1 MLDNLKN
8 IANIIYLQIEDIN
21 KKLMHKSEDCN
32 NDGKETFE
40 DVMNFYITSHAMS
53 FLKNLCLG
61 LEKSLGTILNMRCIL
76 EGKAFLECHSK
87 NGFTEEQLELFKV
100 QFAIIEHKQYKDFI
114 DMENVIF
121 PEDLE
126 KNYNSAVEKFKNS
139 CPNGIKLNKVL
150 KTGFP
155 CLLKEKFKFEHIV
168 KEYSTE
174 DELCMYKT
182 CSQFIHPNDCNTLF
196 NLDITMH
203 YVYILNYIL
212 ERYIDNKT
220 LNCKISFTDFHNILT
235 NEKDSISYK
244 IKGITL
250 QQVELLSKCASVF
263 TQFYGNNYN
272 SNVLNIL
279 IKLLQDIT
287 EDSLFGLSEQ
297 VKVKWKIILEIVAT
311 MDALFDFHKSY
322 EEVQNCYKL
331 LVMHTKKQLNTNNN
345 IQNVD
350 LNEAYKCYKTLYPN
364 GLDFE
369 NFEKEF
375 NSTLGFLVND
385 KGLKNKNNNN
395 EKITLTVLVKT
406 LLSKFTNESTEPNKD
421 ICKIMNLNYIE
432 SQMLS
437 HSNGYMYYSNSG
449 AWCDSD
455 SVILSFD
462 YCMCYILQKFLNVY
476 NVHSIIDETK
486 RYKTIRNCLR
496 NSIERYKCL
505 VEEKSNLMKSMG
517 KIDRTKL

>member
-1 MLDNLKN
+1 
-8 IANIIYLQIEDIN
+8 
-21 KKLMHKSEDCN
+21 
-32 NDGKETFE
+32 
-40 DVMNFYITSHAMS
+40 
-53 FLKNLCLG
+53 
-61 LEKSLGTILNMRCIL
+61 
-76 EGKAFLECHSK
+76 
-87 NGFTEEQLELFKV
+87 
-100 QFAIIEHKQYKDFI
+100 
-114 DMENVIF
+114 
-121 PEDLE
+121 
-126 KNYNSAVEKFKNS
+126 
-139 CPNGIKLNKVL
+139 
-150 KTGFP
+150 
-155 CLLKEKFKFEHIV
+155 
-168 KEYSTE
+168 
-174 DELCMYKT
+174 MYKT

-196 NLDITMH
+196 NLDITV
-203 YVYILNYIL
+203 YYAYILNYIL

-287 EDSLFGLSEQ
+287 EDNLFGLSEQ

-350 LNEAYKCYKTLYPN
+350 LNEAYQCYKTLYPN